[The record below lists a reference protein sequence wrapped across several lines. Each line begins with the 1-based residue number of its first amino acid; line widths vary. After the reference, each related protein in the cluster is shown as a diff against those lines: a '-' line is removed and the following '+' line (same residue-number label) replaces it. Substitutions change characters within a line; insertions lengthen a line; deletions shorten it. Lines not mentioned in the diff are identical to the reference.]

1 MDFEFPETSRDLQR
15 RLEQFFRAE
24 LLPRNGDWHAH
35 VSAHNAAP
43 PFLDELKAKA
53 RAEGL
58 WNLALPELP
67 EGAPGTR
74 LSNLEYAPL
83 AAIMGRLSWAP
94 IVFNCNAPNVPNM
107 EVLAKFG
114 TAAQKRAWLEP
125 LLNGEMW
132 SAFAMSEPDVA
143 SSDARNISTRIRT
156 DGDDYVIDGR
166 KWYISGAG
174 HPDCRLLLV
183 VGMTAP
189 DDPVGSRHSIV
200 LVPRDAPGVQVV
212 RSLPIFGRG
221 EQLSAPVE
229 LKLEGV
235 RVPRSNLL
243 GEEGAGFA
251 IGQAR
256 LGPARIHHCMRS
268 LGMCDVL
275 LQLMRERAA
284 TRVAFGRPIG
294 EYANVKDAIAASRIE
309 LEQARLLVY
318 RAAWSL
324 DRGGAAAGRRDISM
338 IKVAVARCHG
348 AIADRAIQVFGAAG
362 VSDDTP
368 AAEAY
373 TTARAMRIYDGPDEV
388 HLRTLFR
395 LEPTDVV
402 GDSVHYLRGRAAAHA
417 EAAAA
422 QGRSA

>member
-1 MDFEFPETSRDLQR
+1 MDFDFPDHSRELQR
-15 RLEQFFRAE
+15 RVEHFFRTEVLVRNAE
-24 LLPRNGDWHAH
+24 WQAH
-35 VSAHNAAP
+35 VAAHGVAP
-43 PFLDELKAKA
+43 PFLKELQAKA

-58 WNLALPELP
+58 WNLALPELADD
-67 EGAPGTR
+67 EPGTR
-74 LSNLEYAPL
+74 LTNLEFAPL

-107 EVLAKFG
+107 EVLQKFG
-114 TAAQKRAWLEP
+114 TSAQKRAWLDP
-125 LLNGEMW
+125 LLAGEVW

-174 HPDCRLLLV
+174 HPDCKVLLV

-189 DDPVGSRHSIV
+189 DSAVDSRHSIV
-200 LVPRDAPGVQVV
+200 IVPRDTPGVQVV
-212 RSLPIFGRG
+212 RTLPIFGRG
-221 EQLSAPVE
+221 EQLGAPVE
-229 LKLEGV
+229 LVFDNV
-235 RVPRSNLL
+235 RVPRSNIL

-251 IGQAR
+251 LGQAR

-294 EYANVKDAIAASRIE
+294 EYANVRDAIAASRIE

-318 RAAWSL
+318 RAAWLL
-324 DRGGAAAGRRDISM
+324 DRGGAAAARRDISM
-338 IKVAVARCHG
+338 IKVAVARCHS

-395 LEPTDVV
+395 LEPADVV
-402 GDSVHYLRGRAAAHA
+402 GDSVHYLRQRPAGPMAQA
-417 EAAAA
+417 ETV
-422 QGRSA
+422 SS

>member
-1 MDFEFPETSRDLQR
+1 MDFEFSEASRDMQR
-15 RLEQFFRAE
+15 RLEQFFRTE
-24 LLPRNGDWHAH
+24 ILPRNGEWQAH
-35 VSAHNAAP
+35 VAAHGAAP
-43 PFLDELKAKA
+43 PFLDDLKAKA
-53 RAEGL
+53 KAEGL
-58 WNLALPELP
+58 WNLALPELADD
-67 EGAPGTR
+67 EPGTR
-74 LSNLEYAPL
+74 LSNLDFAPL

-107 EVLAKFG
+107 EVLQKFG
-114 TAAQKRAWLEP
+114 TPEQKRAWLEP
-125 LLNGEMW
+125 LLAGEAW

-143 SSDARNISTRIRT
+143 SSDARNISTRIRA
-156 DGDDYVIDGR
+156 DGGDYVIDGR

-174 HPDCRLLLV
+174 HPDCKVLLV
-183 VGMTAP
+183 VGATAP
-189 DDPVGSRHSIV
+189 ENPADSRHSIV
-200 LVPRDAPGVQVV
+200 LVPRDAPGVRVV

-229 LKLEGV
+229 LVLEGV

-294 EYANVKDAIAASRIE
+294 EYANVRDAIALSRIE

-318 RAAWSL
+318 RAAWLL

-338 IKVAVARCHG
+338 IKVAVARCHS

-395 LEPTDVV
+395 LEPIDVV
-402 GDSVHYLRGRAAAHA
+402 GDSVHYLHGRAAAHA
-417 EAAAA
+417 ASSA
-422 QGRSA
+422 QVIA